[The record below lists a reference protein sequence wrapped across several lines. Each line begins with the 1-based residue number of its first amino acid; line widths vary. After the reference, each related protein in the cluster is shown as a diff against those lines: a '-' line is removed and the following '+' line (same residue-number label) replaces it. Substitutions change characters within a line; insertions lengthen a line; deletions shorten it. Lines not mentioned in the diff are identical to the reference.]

1 MFQGTQASSQYSN
14 SSQPPFANNAALT
27 QQTPRNQ
34 PQGGISYGQPS
45 AIGNSASATSKLE
58 TSPALAFMGLPNS
71 IHSSAN
77 SRTGAVEYFQTR
89 LIEVELQRNEW
100 GFGINL
106 GDSNGIVRVQGCR
119 SNPDGTPSPVQQN
132 NLIQP
137 GDVIYKV
144 QNIILSGKDPLS
156 LVGMKIHDDV

>member
-1 MFQGTQASSQYSN
+1 MS
-14 SSQPPFANNAALT
+14 
-27 QQTPRNQ
+27 QQTTRAQ
-34 PQGGISYGQPS
+34 QQGGSSYGQS
-45 AIGNSASATSKLE
+45 NAVSNSTPPTPKLE

-77 SRTGAVEYFQTR
+77 PHTGAVEYFQTR

-106 GDSNGIVRVQGCR
+106 GDSNGIVRIQGCR

-132 NLIQP
+132 NSVRP

-144 QNIILSGKDPLS
+144 QNLILNGKDPLT
-156 LVGMKIHDDV
+156 LVGLEVEDDR

>member
-1 MFQGTQASSQYSN
+1 MFQGTQASSQYPN
-14 SSQPPFANNAALT
+14 SSQQPFANNSPVSP
-27 QQTPRNQ
+27 QTTRNQ
-34 PQGGISYGQPS
+34 QQGGISYGQS
-45 AIGNSASATSKLE
+45 GAGGNSASTTPKLE
-58 TSPALAFMGLPNS
+58 SSPALAVMGLPNS

-132 NLIQP
+132 NLVQP

-144 QNIILSGKDPLS
+144 QNLILNGKDPLA
-156 LVGMKIHDDV
+156 LV